1 VKELEGKSTKARMY
15 EQSSPGGARPQVIG
29 LEASS
34 WRVPAQQQRR
44 KTMTKEHSFV
54 AYSDRDLYTSSRTR
68 ERALNSAIVQADIN
82 ESFEE
87 YLGIFDAFY
96 ADDIE
101 ASSETREEPI
111 RGRERVRSL
120 LTNFLVPLHVMAEV
134 GGLSISICQTTIPGD
149 IADETHSAWTLDL
162 VGVSGRTCTVTWRT
176 LRKWRDSLVVY
187 EHHYDEQQNGGPL
200 TSDDLS
206 LDTANLS

>member
-1 VKELEGKSTKARMY
+1 MANEL
-15 EQSSPGGARPQVIG
+15 
-29 LEASS
+29 
-34 WRVPAQQQRR
+34 
-44 KTMTKEHSFV
+44 SFV
-54 AYSDRDLYTSSRTR
+54 SADHFDRDLYRWSQTR
-68 ERALNSAIVQADIN
+68 ERVLNAAIVRADIS
-82 ESFEE
+82 ESFEG
-87 YLGIFDAFY
+87 YLEIFDAFY
-96 ADDIE
+96 AADIE

-111 RGRERVRSL
+111 RGKDRVRSL

-134 GGLSISICQTTIPGD
+134 GGLSISIRQTTIPGD
-149 IADETHSAWTLDL
+149 VAGETHSAWTLDL

-206 LDTANLS
+206 FDTANLS

>member
-1 VKELEGKSTKARMY
+1 
-15 EQSSPGGARPQVIG
+15 
-29 LEASS
+29 
-34 WRVPAQQQRR
+34 
-44 KTMTKEHSFV
+44 MTRDHSFV
-54 AYSDRDLYTSSRTR
+54 AGDYSDRDLYTSSRTR
-68 ERALNSAIVQADIN
+68 ERALNSAVVQADVN

-87 YLGIFDAFY
+87 YLEIFDAFY
-96 ADDIE
+96 AADIE
-101 ASSETREEPI
+101 VSSETREEPI
-111 RGRERVRSL
+111 RGKDRVRSL

-149 IADETHSAWTLDL
+149 IADETHSAWTLNL
-162 VGVSGRTCTVTWRT
+162 VGVSGRTCTVAWRT

-206 LDTANLS
+206 FNAANLP